1 MDNSRPECKVVA
13 ADSKPNKICNQKMKK
28 MKTQNTTKR
37 IAILVGVVSLAF
49 AISSQANISYNGTYT
64 GTLSLENAYG
74 DADSV
79 DSSGLGTFT
88 SFCLNSQVYA
98 NSGQTYNYVSSDTV
112 FPGNPGGPVPNYV
125 TLGTAWLYSQF
136 DAGSLSGYTYGNAGS
151 ANDLQAAI
159 WYLQGSVNGQL
170 NSFVYAAEAAVGTN
184 NVSNASGGQYGVF
197 ALTLT
202 SLTGGAAQPIL
213 GMVPEP
219 STVVAGVLLLL
230 PFGVSTVR
238 ILRKGKVS

>member
-1 MDNSRPECKVVA
+1 MSSQNYSPIKT
-13 ADSKPNKICNQKMKK
+13 K
-28 MKTQNTTKR
+28 MKTQKYVKQLC
-37 IAILVGVVSLAF
+37 ALVGVACLLATTSGF
-49 AISSQANISYNGTYT
+49 ATISYNGTYT
-64 GTLSLENAYG
+64 GTLSLNLAYG
-74 DADSV
+74 DAINV

-88 SFCLNSQVYA
+88 SFCLNNQVYA

-112 FPGNPGGPVPNYV
+112 VPGNIGGPVPNYV

-136 DAGSLSGYTYGNAGS
+136 TAGILSGYTYGNAGS

-159 WYLQGSVNGQL
+159 WYLQGSAGGVDNY
-170 NSFVYAAEAAVGTN
+170 FVTDAGNALGAGSITNAADGA
-184 NVSNASGGQYGVF
+184 YGVF

-202 SLTGGAAQPIL
+202 DANQNYAQPVL

-219 STVVAGVLLLL
+219 STVVAGALLLL

-238 ILRKGKVS
+238 ILRKDKMS